1 MCYIR
6 VCISISGSL
15 DLQFR
20 KHSKFNAEWLKL
32 TLSSMSHFPNELCH
46 IQQRVLWVK
55 RAKTKAKIK
64 RKPVY
69 HFWFAHFSVF
79 CLNCW
84 LSSLAETTGAVLV
97 AMQLL
102 WFNLFLHDLG
112 QWHRLNLTLLNMLT
126 WSQALRGFHAILRVL
141 WFYASTCFLA
151 SRISA
156 LISEGQS

>member
-1 MCYIR
+1 MDMCYIR

-32 TLSSMSHFPNELCH
+32 TLSSISHFPKELCH
-46 IQQRVLWVK
+46 MQQRVLWAK

-69 HFWFAHFSVF
+69 HFWFSRFFVF

-84 LSSLAETTGAVLV
+84 LSSFVETTQAVLV

-102 WFNLFLHDLG
+102 LFDLFLQDLR
-112 QWHRLNLTLLNMLT
+112 QWHWLRRRPWSSYLLSFHPNFPMEN
-126 WSQALRGFHAILRVL
+126 GFSWEV
-141 WFYASTCFLA
+141 
-151 SRISA
+151 
-156 LISEGQS
+156 SEAKNRKCVE